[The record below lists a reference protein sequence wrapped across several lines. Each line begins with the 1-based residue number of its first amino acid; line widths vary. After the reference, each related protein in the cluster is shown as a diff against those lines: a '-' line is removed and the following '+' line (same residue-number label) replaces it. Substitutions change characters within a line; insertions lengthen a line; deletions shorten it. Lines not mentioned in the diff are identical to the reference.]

1 MGFIEV
7 SHFFKSL
14 ICCNSSVGTLQSP
27 YFAWGKIPRSVS
39 IAIPTF
45 FVFLA
50 FYMYAKAL
58 FQYLESE
65 VKFSKAGTG
74 FHIWMMMF
82 TAYSR

>member
-1 MGFIEV
+1 
-7 SHFFKSL
+7 
-14 ICCNSSVGTLQSP
+14 
-27 YFAWGKIPRSVS
+27 
-39 IAIPTF
+39 
-45 FVFLA
+45 VFLA